1 VELHCIA
8 KEAAMFTH
16 PLMYLP
22 LLWYRAWL
30 ETFCKPVIKEAQEN
44 VEAAETVVATM
55 QTHSTPV

>member
-1 VELHCIA
+1 VDVALQS
-8 KEAAMFTH
+8 KEAAMFIH

-30 ETFCKPVIKEAQEN
+30 ETFCKPVIKEAREN

>member
-1 VELHCIA
+1 
-8 KEAAMFTH
+8 MFIH

-30 ETFCKPVIKEAQEN
+30 ETFCKPVIKEAREN